1 MTNERPTEHLIL
13 SGNYF
18 KDAVDNIVE
27 ILQREID
34 EDDPEQEL
42 DWIKRVHDIHDTDI
56 LIIPS
61 TPCIAVV
68 WTGFEELVRE
78 IGQKYPVGVTITN
91 FITVFYYHD
100 QIDDE
105 IRKDEIRDAMW
116 ELARILRRNSDV
128 NGLSAEGAS
137 IEDGQIVN
145 RIRNDIP
152 YSGGLINLKV
162 PVHIRTRRG
171 VS

>member
-1 MTNERPTEHLIL
+1 MANERPTENLIL

-18 KDAVDNIVE
+18 KDTVDNIVE
-27 ILQREID
+27 FLKREID
-34 EDDPEQEL
+34 SDDPNQEL
-42 DWIKRVHDIHDTDI
+42 DWMKRVHDIYGDDVI
-56 LIIPS
+56 LVPS
-61 TPCIAVV
+61 TPAIAVV
-68 WTGFEELVRE
+68 WTGFTERVRE
-78 IGQKYPVGVTITN
+78 IGQKYPVGVTLTSSVV
-91 FITVFYYHD
+91 VFYYHD
-100 QIDDE
+100 QIEDE
-105 IRKDEIRDAMW
+105 IRKDEIRDALW

-128 NGLSAEGAS
+128 NGLSAEGAT

-152 YSGGLINLKV
+152 YSGGLINMSV